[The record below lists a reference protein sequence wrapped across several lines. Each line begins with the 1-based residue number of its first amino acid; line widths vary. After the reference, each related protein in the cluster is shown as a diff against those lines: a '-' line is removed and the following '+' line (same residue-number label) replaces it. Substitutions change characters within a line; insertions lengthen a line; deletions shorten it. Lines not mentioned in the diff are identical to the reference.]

1 MFTIP
6 ETMKAIVLD
15 EAKNDF
21 ALSNTT
27 LPIPEINE
35 QQLLIKVE
43 YAAINPVDAHLAST
57 GCEQWHYP
65 HIPLLDG
72 VGTVVSCGC
81 GHSPLLGQ
89 RVMWHGNLLKPG
101 ALAEYAVIESQAVAQ
116 IPDEIPAHIAA
127 CLPCAGLTAA
137 FTLCTLAVQ
146 SGDKILIEQGGCAV
160 SQLAIQIAKE
170 YNLTVFTTA
179 DKTHHSYLKKLGADY
194 IYDSNKKDLL
204 EQIKLDLGHERFDH
218 IIDSVGGDTIKR
230 DIALLKFNGNVACL
244 AQFPQLD
251 SATLQAKSP
260 SLHYISLA
268 GAWLSN
274 DICAQHKLGLKMS
287 LLLEQVK
294 NKHLCLPE
302 VQAIA
307 FNAQQVTEALQ
318 KQQQG
323 DLFVKQVV
331 AISA

>member
-1 MFTIP
+1 MFAIP
-6 ETMKAIVLD
+6 KTMKAIVLD
-15 EAKNDF
+15 EAKADF
-21 ALSNTT
+21 ALSETT
-27 LPIPEINE
+27 LPMPEINE
-35 QQLLIKVE
+35 QQLLIKVD
-43 YAAINPVDAHLAST
+43 YAAINPVDAQLAKT
-57 GCEQWHYP
+57 GCQQWHYP

-89 RVMWHGNLLKPG
+89 RVMWHGNLIKPG

-137 FTLCTLAVQ
+137 LTLCTLSVQ
-146 SGDKILIEQGGCAV
+146 SGDKILIEQGCGTV
-160 SQLAIQIAKE
+160 GQLAIQIAKE

-179 DKTHHSYLKKLGADY
+179 DKLHHQYLKQLGADFV
-194 IYDSNKKDLL
+194 YDANNNSVI
-204 EQIKLDLGHERFDH
+204 EQIKLDLGHERLDH
-218 IIDSVGGDTIKR
+218 VLDTIGGDTIKR
-230 DIALLKFNGNVACL
+230 DIELLKFNGNIACL
-244 AQFPQLD
+244 ADFPQLD
-251 SATLQAKSP
+251 NATLQAKSP

-274 DICAQHKLGLKMS
+274 DICAQHRLGLKAS

-294 NKHLCLPE
+294 SKQLCLPE
-302 VQAIA
+302 VQTVA
-307 FNAQQVTEALQ
+307 FSANEVTLAMH
-318 KQQQG
+318 KQQG

-331 AISA
+331 AIAD